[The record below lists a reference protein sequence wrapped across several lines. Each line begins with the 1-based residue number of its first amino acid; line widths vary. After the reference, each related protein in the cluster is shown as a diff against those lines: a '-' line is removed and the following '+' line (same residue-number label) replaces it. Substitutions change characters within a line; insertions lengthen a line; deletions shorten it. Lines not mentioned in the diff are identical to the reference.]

1 MPFPTLDVWQRAAV
15 ALDEWSCGYDAGRS
29 KDDPVYL
36 REVTEGRDYG
46 AARARYSSCGDRFH
60 WRQFRLGVREDWVN
74 RAQHKGWKVGQN
86 ISKIASIPWAAGYG
100 KALPEFLDLLPGD
113 ELLIWNNP
121 TGTDAHSLSITQV
134 SLLDV
139 TTNPGGGMK
148 LTTANYGAGGMSPSA
163 MPGARIGTAQLVYK
177 RGVGGLG
184 HYYGTRKLQRVVR
197 LSDIVKHI
205 TAKPDLSSGTL
216 SLTGEDIDALELG
229 WNSRTDKD

>member
-1 MPFPTLDVWQRAAV
+1 MSFPTLDVWQRGAV
-15 ALDEWSCGYDAGRS
+15 ALDEWACGYDQGRS

-36 REVTEGRDYG
+36 RDVCEGRDFG

-100 KALPEFLDLLPGD
+100 KPLPEFLDLLPGD

-121 TGTDAHSLSITQV
+121 KGTDAHSLSITQV

-139 TTNPGGGMK
+139 TTNPGGGVK
-148 LTTANYGAGGMSPSA
+148 LTTANYGAGGMSPAAS
-163 MPGARIGTAQLVYK
+163 PGARIGSSQLVYK
-177 RGVGGLG
+177 RGAGGLG
-184 HYYGTRKLQRVVR
+184 HYYGARMLQRVVR
-197 LSDIVKHI
+197 LSDIVEHI

-216 SLTGEDIDALELG
+216 SLTGEDIDALELH
-229 WNSRTDKD
+229 WADKD